1 MPNFYP
7 CIHGTALYFQ
17 NLSVIMSGPR
27 TQVVA
32 PGATV
37 TFNCHARG
45 NYVYWHV
52 NGTDP
57 FPESDYET
65 IGFTFSY
72 VEIPR
77 PSNEL
82 EEHSNTITVEARPSN
97 NNTRISCTASGWIT
111 HQHAFQVGTLIIAG
125 ISSTGYAAPSLISCK
140 HLGLL

>member
-1 MPNFYP
+1 M
-7 CIHGTALYFQ
+7 
-17 NLSVIMSGPR
+17 SVIMSGPR
-27 TQVVA
+27 TQVVT

-37 TFNCHARG
+37 IFNCHARG
-45 NYVYWHV
+45 DSVYWYV
-52 NGTDP
+52 NSTDP
-57 FPESDYET
+57 YPQSDYEAR
-65 IGFTFSY
+65 GFTFSY
-72 VEIPR
+72 VEIHR

-82 EEHSNTITVEARPSN
+82 EEHNNTITVEARPSN